1 MRTCLHRAFYVCFSV
16 SPQDCYILDQGGF
29 KIYVWRG
36 KASSLE
42 EKKAAFTR
50 AVVSCD
56 VVQTVLWEVN

>member
-1 MRTCLHRAFYVCFSV
+1 MRTFACAEFFTSVFSV

-50 AVVSCD
+50 AVVSYN
-56 VVQTVLWEVN
+56 VVQIM